1 MFNEAAVLGEMIHE
15 APIQCSVVGGMA
27 RPFTIVF
34 IILILAWKKCVLE
47 VMVNCILNIVLYFI
61 DSESH

>member
-34 IILILAWKKCVLE
+34 IILILA
-47 VMVNCILNIVLYFI
+47 
-61 DSESH
+61 